1 LKNGDIPVAPLSAAD
16 FGKMLASETD
26 KFRKLA
32 AGMKL
37 E

>member
-1 LKNGDIPVAPLSAAD
+1 LKNGDIPVAPLSAAE
-16 FGKMLASETD
+16 FGKLLAAETD

-32 AGMKL
+32 EGMKL